1 MADKVLNEQLSKES
15 MAICD
20 TCPGWK
26 ECPQERRGH
35 FLGVDKLG
43 NYRPMMCKTMAA
55 ACRMGEYTPDP
66 DDFPGIAYDL
76 IRAEKE
82 QENCRNCPGL
92 DACPNGMRGHYS
104 FIRWEDTLHYFC
116 PVLAACRAFR
126 ARENLARLMQRVGAS
141 GVGGRFLDRTFENFT
156 EDMFNARA
164 LRAAE
169 DYAKGYGSDTKDG
182 LLLAG
187 PVGTGKTHLAVA
199 ILLRVISRGYT
210 GMFVSTNDMVRQL
223 GTSYQTD
230 STDEY
235 TQGIMGERLLVLDDL
250 GKERSTESARTFVYA
265 LINRRYEAGLPTII
279 TTNMS
284 PDDLREA
291 YSDAVYSRL
300 CEMCRPLVLGGEDRR
315 MGHV

>member
-1 MADKVLNEQLSKES
+1 MADRVTNEQLSKES

-20 TCPGWK
+20 TCPGWEK
-26 ECPQERRGH
+26 CPQERRGH
-35 FLGVDKLG
+35 FLGVDRRG
-43 NYRPMMCKTMAA
+43 VIRHMMCKPFAA
-55 ACRMGEYTPDP
+55 ACRMGEYVPDP

-76 IRAEKE
+76 IRAERE

-92 DACPNGMRGHYS
+92 DACPNDTRGHYS

-116 PVLAACRAFR
+116 PVLAKCKAYRAQ
-126 ARENLARLMQRVGAS
+126 ENLARIMQRVGAS
-141 GVGGRFLDRTFENFT
+141 GVGGRFLDRTFENFRA
-156 EDMFNARA
+156 DVFNQKA
-164 LRAAE
+164 LQVAV
-169 DYAKGYGSDTKDG
+169 DYAEGYGSDTKDG

-199 ILLRVISRGYT
+199 ILLRVINRGYD
-210 GMFVSTNDMVRQL
+210 GMFVSTNDMIREL
-223 GTSYQTD
+223 GTSYQQD
-230 STDEY
+230 RTDEY
-235 TQGIMGERLLVLDDL
+235 TQGIMNERLLVLDDL
-250 GKERSTESARTFVYA
+250 GKEKSTESARTFVYA
-265 LINRRYEAGLPTII
+265 LINHRYEAGLPTII

-315 MGHV
+315 LKHG